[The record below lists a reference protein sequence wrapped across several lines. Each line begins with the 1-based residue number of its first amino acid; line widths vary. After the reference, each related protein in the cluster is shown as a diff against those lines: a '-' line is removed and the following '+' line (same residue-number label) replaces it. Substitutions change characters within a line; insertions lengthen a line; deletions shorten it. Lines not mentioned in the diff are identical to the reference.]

1 MLCRTTAPPL
11 SSFVFSKRIASLHGG
26 AATSYSSSSSAAA
39 AAAAAAEPARG
50 GDTKRSSWARRAVPV
65 ALLGLTGAVALSA
78 VNDLAL
84 FLSCSSQAIEK
95 ASQNQQIVQAIG
107 DPIVRGPWYNAS
119 LAVNPRSHSISCTFP
134 VSGPQGTGIFK
145 LKAVRSGDDTWFSFL
160 QHRQWDILL
169 MDAILDVPSND
180 GNHQMLKVTVADSST
195 PPPPP
200 PVDCKECTA
209 LACKR

>member
-1 MLCRTTAPPL
+1 MLRRTTAPPL

-39 AAAAAAEPARG
+39 APAAAAEEPARG

-107 DPIVRGPWYNAS
+107 EPIVRGPC
-119 LAVNPRSHSISCTFP
+119 IM
-134 VSGPQGTGIFK
+134 
-145 LKAVRSGDDTWFSFL
+145 
-160 QHRQWDILL
+160 LL
-169 MDAILDVPSND
+169 
-180 GNHQMLKVTVADSST
+180 
-195 PPPPP
+195 
-200 PVDCKECTA
+200 
-209 LACKR
+209 

>member
-1 MLCRTTAPPL
+1 MANCDEKIGKFEIPKW
-11 SSFVFSKRIASLHGG
+11 FF
-26 AATSYSSSSSAAA
+26 
-39 AAAAAAEPARG
+39 
-50 GDTKRSSWARRAVPV
+50 
-65 ALLGLTGAVALSA
+65 GL
-78 VNDLAL
+78 
-84 FLSCSSQAIEK
+84 
-95 ASQNQQIVQAIG
+95 IG
-107 DPIVRGPWYNAS
+107 D
-119 LAVNPRSHSISCTFP
+119 FM
-134 VSGPQGTGIFK
+134 
-145 LKAVRSGDDTWFSFL
+145 DDTWFSFL

>member
-26 AATSYSSSSSAAA
+26 AATSYSSSSSAAAAA

-84 FLSCSSQAIEK
+84 FLS
-95 ASQNQQIVQAIG
+95 
-107 DPIVRGPWYNAS
+107 Y
-119 LAVNPRSHSISCTFP
+119 
-134 VSGPQGTGIFK
+134 
-145 LKAVRSGDDTWFSFL
+145 DTWFSFL

-180 GNHQMLKVTVADSST
+180 GNHQMLKVTVTDSST

-200 PVDCKECTA
+200 PSIA
-209 LACKR
+209 RNARL